1 MISASSKMII
11 LTMKVGYLNNK
22 HGDMNGDF
30 TSHLEILGMKHP
42 NQDIALVN

>member
-1 MISASSKMII
+1 MISAGSKMII

-30 TSHLEILGMKHP
+30 ASHLVILGMKHP
-42 NQDIALVN
+42 DQDIALVN